1 MGLFD
6 RDFTLASG
14 ERLVELQVDRL
25 PPDAIARYT
34 FACEVLADLPGPL
47 VGADIF
53 CGNGYGTHLLAQ
65 SLPCFIHGIDG
76 SAESIDMANRSYVD
90 LNVLFSQKFFPFSLP
105 ADHFDFIVSIESI
118 EHVEQG
124 EAFFGLLVHALK
136 PGGRLIISAP
146 NSQVI
151 DLDKNPYEWHY
162 KHYTVEEFLSLGEQ
176 HGLTLMT
183 WLGADC
189 TLIEPGG
196 KVVAGNYYS
205 PHSGALAEGHLGD
218 TQTFYFQKPVGPA

>member
-1 MGLFD
+1 MGLLD
-6 RDFTLASG
+6 RDFKLDSG
-14 ERLVELQVDRL
+14 ERLTALHADAL
-25 PPDAIARYT
+25 PPDAVARYE
-34 FACEVLADLPGPL
+34 FAREVLCDLPGPL
-47 VGADIF
+47 IGADIF

-76 SAESIDMANRSYVD
+76 SAESIDLANRSYVD
-90 LNVLFSQKFFPFSLP
+90 LNTLFSQKFFPFSLP
-105 ADHFDFIVSIESI
+105 ANHFDFIVSIESI

-146 NSQVI
+146 NSQVV
-151 DLDKNPYEWHY
+151 DLTKNPYAWHY
-162 KHYTVEEFLSLGEQ
+162 KHYTVQEFLSLGER

-189 TLIEPGG
+189 TLVDPTSG
-196 KVVAGNYYS
+196 KVVAGNYFS
-205 PHSGALAEGHLGD
+205 PHSGALAAGRIGD
-218 TQTFYFQKPVGPA
+218 TQTFYFQKPQ

>member
-14 ERLVELQVDRL
+14 ERVVELQIDRL
-25 PPDAIARYT
+25 PPDAVARYM

-47 VGADIF
+47 IGADIF

-65 SLPCFIHGIDG
+65 SLPCFIQGIDG
-76 SAESIDMANRSYVD
+76 SAESIDLANRSYVD
-90 LNVLFSQKFFPFSLP
+90 LNVLYSQKFFPFSLP
-105 ADHFDFIVSIESI
+105 ANHFDFIVSVESV

-124 EAFFGLLVHALK
+124 EAFFGLMVHALK

-146 NSQVI
+146 NSQVV
-151 DLDKNPYEWHY
+151 DQAKNPNPWHY
-162 KHYTVEEFLSLGEQ
+162 KHYTVQEVLHLGEQ

-183 WLGADC
+183 WLGANC
-189 TLIEPGG
+189 TLINPNG
-196 KVVAGNYYS
+196 VVVSGNDYS
-205 PHSGALAEGHLGD
+205 PHSGALVAGRIGD
-218 TQTFYFQKPVGPA
+218 TQTYYFQKPVSPA

>member
-6 RDFTLASG
+6 RDFGLDSG
-14 ERLVELQVDRL
+14 ERVSALHIDAI
-25 PPDAIARYT
+25 PPDHVARYA
-34 FACEVLADLPGPL
+34 FAGEVLSDLPGPL
-47 VGADIF
+47 IGADIF
-53 CGNGYGTHLLAQ
+53 CGSGYGTHMLAQ

-76 SAESIDMANRSYVD
+76 SAESINQANCSYVD

-105 ADHFDFIVSIESI
+105 ANHFDFIVSLESI

-146 NSQVI
+146 NSEVV
-151 DLDKNPYEWHY
+151 DLIKNPYDWHY

-176 HGLTLMT
+176 YGLTLMT

-189 TLIEPGG
+189 TLIAPGG
-196 KVVAGNYYS
+196 KVVAGNHYS
-205 PHSGALAEGHLGD
+205 PHDGALAEGHIGS
-218 TQTFYFQKPVGPA
+218 TQTFYFQKPQ